1 MKILSATLGLL
12 LLAAVTATAAPAA
25 AAPATDAATTE
36 AIMANIRN
44 PRGRLVVVA
53 HRGCHAPAPRHGFG
67 PAPENGVA
75 ALDHCVALGV
85 DMMETD
91 VRETRDGYLV
101 MVHDETVDR
110 TTTGTGKI
118 ADLTLA
124 QIKALRLRQNEGGR
138 DAPVTAEQ
146 VLTLDEMLALAKG
159 RITLN
164 LDVKDAIYPQVIAA
178 VRAAGAQDRV
188 TLKTRVG
195 IGSPPIAAMA
205 PYDQVPFLVIPMDAD
220 DSGAHLPDII
230 AAQMAGSTKPVGI
243 ELPYHLPEAA
253 LAPISVRARAL
264 GVRLWVNM
272 LDGRFVLGAGSDTDA
287 LRAPDLVWG
296 RLVRDGA
303 SMLLTDEPEAM
314 VAMRD
319 SSRK

>member
-1 MKILSATLGLL
+1 MDLLMKVLPCAVGGLL
-12 LLAAVTATAAPAA
+12 LATSTAN
-25 AAPATDAATTE
+25 AATTDG
-36 AIMANIRN
+36 IMANIRN
-44 PRGRLVVVA
+44 PQGRLVVIA
-53 HRGCHAPAPRHGFG
+53 HRGCHEPAPRHGFG
-67 PAPENGVA
+67 PAPENGVS
-75 ALDHCVALGV
+75 ALEHCVALRV

-91 VRETRDGYLV
+91 VRETKDGYLV

-110 TTTGTGKI
+110 TTTGTGKV

-164 LDVKDAIYPQVIAA
+164 LDVKDAIYPEVIAA

-195 IGSPPIAAMA
+195 IGSPPIASMA
-205 PYDQVPFLVIPMDAD
+205 PYDKVPFLVIPMEGD
-220 DSGAHLPDII
+220 DSGATIPDII
-230 AAQMAGSTKPVGI
+230 AAQMAGRTKPVGI

-253 LAPISVRARAL
+253 LPAIAARARAL

-272 LDGRFVLGAGSDTDA
+272 LDGSFVLGAGSDKDA
-287 LRAPDLVWG
+287 LRLPDAVWG
-296 RLVRDGA
+296 KLVRQGA

-319 SSRK
+319 TARK